1 MEDILEL
8 DDDLELGAE
17 ANEGNNEVPPEIY
30 AINIFDSATSILYK
44 WASQLET
51 PVKYLVNI
59 TPPSLN
65 GGVPENKDFEFE
77 SLLSL
82 VASGVEQGGSLEDIR
97 NSLISSGYQFNIDTS
112 LERELPLIYYPL
124 NPDAYNEI
132 QNYYQTVLKSVPF
145 DNPLQLRS
153 LYSAWLSEYNR
164 LYESDRLKLRDFLA
178 YQIALSQITPSSA
191 SPPTIDSSKLI
202 VSGIRGKTESIGNDL
217 TLESGLDIFNQ
228 TKMSFL
234 FPFVHFRDYEN
245 KDVYKMFNRFPTLSS
260 FNISR
265 TGSFFTDKEPD
276 YTKIIPS
283 NTQDIPINTFNFS
296 LLKLEN
302 KKPEDIIQSNRKAY
316 IYGTYDLKANRLTIK
331 SSENPEVTLNP
342 IFEALPL
349 TYDSYTTISIK
360 GEFVVFGIN
369 IQEYIFLDIILNDP
383 QFNTYFFVDETKN
396 GAYHKAFLRIK
407 MKALVN
413 PYEKTKKKSVYV
425 PTAIRASITNE
436 RLGVPLDVGT
446 TRYAINTPIVKVNF
460 GNAIGGP
467 AITQFISILTRLFSY
482 YHTQYIEIGERYR
495 DYIPELTINDPM
507 TDSGNIGGVGGKE
520 ERESSSESSLP
531 NTPSGPKTPR
541 SLASSTSSLMS
552 NATTASTMSLATGI
566 VSGMK
571 SRLAKVRVTSPKNSQ
586 TQEIKKL
593 RDQTEDLLPKN
604 YSRVCTPE
612 KRPILIRPCLLYTSP
627 SPRD

>member
-145 DNPLQLRS
+145 DNPLQRRS

-202 VSGIRGKTESIGNDL
+202 VSGIR
-217 TLESGLDIFNQ
+217 
-228 TKMSFL
+228 
-234 FPFVHFRDYEN
+234 
-245 KDVYKMFNRFPTLSS
+245 
-260 FNISR
+260 
-265 TGSFFTDKEPD
+265 
-276 YTKIIPS
+276 
-283 NTQDIPINTFNFS
+283 
-296 LLKLEN
+296 
-302 KKPEDIIQSNRKAY
+302 
-316 IYGTYDLKANRLTIK
+316 
-331 SSENPEVTLNP
+331 
-342 IFEALPL
+342 
-349 TYDSYTTISIK
+349 
-360 GEFVVFGIN
+360 
-369 IQEYIFLDIILNDP
+369 
-383 QFNTYFFVDETKN
+383 
-396 GAYHKAFLRIK
+396 
-407 MKALVN
+407 
-413 PYEKTKKKSVYV
+413 
-425 PTAIRASITNE
+425 
-436 RLGVPLDVGT
+436 
-446 TRYAINTPIVKVNF
+446 
-460 GNAIGGP
+460 
-467 AITQFISILTRLFSY
+467 
-482 YHTQYIEIGERYR
+482 
-495 DYIPELTINDPM
+495 
-507 TDSGNIGGVGGKE
+507 
-520 ERESSSESSLP
+520 
-531 NTPSGPKTPR
+531 
-541 SLASSTSSLMS
+541 
-552 NATTASTMSLATGI
+552 
-566 VSGMK
+566 
-571 SRLAKVRVTSPKNSQ
+571 
-586 TQEIKKL
+586 
-593 RDQTEDLLPKN
+593 
-604 YSRVCTPE
+604 
-612 KRPILIRPCLLYTSP
+612 
-627 SPRD
+627 